1 MERITYSKVKSF
13 SIERLSAL
21 LGISIMFTGRS
32 KTKERVGTG
41 YWMVD
46 DEGDA
51 IAYLGGNRREITY
64 HLCNCFTA
72 SELHVKGVRK
82 QAAVLNEECVAKVFL
97 FDEHKTNLD
106 NIQDGKY
113 NAHETGHDSVCDL
126 IRACYNNKFIKE

>member
-1 MERITYSKVKSF
+1 
-13 SIERLSAL
+13 
-21 LGISIMFTGRS
+21 MFTGRS
-32 KTKERVGTG
+32 KGNERLGTG
-41 YWMVD
+41 YWMLD
-46 DEGDA
+46 DEGEV
-51 IAYLGGNRREITY
+51 IAYLGGNRRELTY

-72 SELHVKGVRK
+72 SELHVRGTLK
-82 QAAVLNEECVAKVFL
+82 QVAIINEECVAKVFL